1 MMRLSLKLLA
11 LSSASLALV
20 AATPCLGAES
30 TASKVAQQTVELAI
44 TSEGTVPATVVAK
57 SGQPMKLIITR
68 KTDSTCVQQVV
79 MKDFGV
85 DKPLPLNTPVAVE
98 VTPAKKG
105 TYRLQCGMGMT
116 FASLKVE

>member
-11 LSSASLALV
+11 FSSASLALV
-20 AATPCLGAES
+20 ASPCLGTES
-30 TASKVAQQTVELAI
+30 AASKASQQTVELAI
-44 TSEGTVPATVVAK
+44 TAEGTVPRTVVAR
-57 SGQPMKLIITR
+57 SGQPVKLIITR

-98 VTPAKKG
+98 FTPAKKG
-105 TYRLQCGMGMT
+105 TYRLQCGMGMN
-116 FASLKVE
+116 FASVKVD

>member
-1 MMRLSLKLLA
+1 MMRRSLKLLA

-30 TASKVAQQTVELAI
+30 TASKVAQTVELAI